1 MSQNTIPINI
11 AQLQDFLAG
20 YTSFDPPPALPPTL
34 MDIAGFPHWENVY
47 SNILA
52 FFLDGSREHG
62 FGNLMVRAMLEAY
75 FQKAGKA
82 EE

>member
-1 MSQNTIPINI
+1 MPFRIEQIK
-11 AQLQDFLAG
+11 AFLAD
-20 YTSFDPPPALPPTL
+20 YTCFEGAPPPPPTL